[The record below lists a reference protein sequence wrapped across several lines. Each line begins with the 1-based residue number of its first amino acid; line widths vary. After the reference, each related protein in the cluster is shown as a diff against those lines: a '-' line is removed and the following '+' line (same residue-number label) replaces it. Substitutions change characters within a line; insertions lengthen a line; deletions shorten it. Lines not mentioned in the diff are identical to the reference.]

1 MNDPTHYDYI
11 IAGSGCAGLS
21 LAVQL
26 KRSSVPFTKVL
37 IVDKEKKDQNDRTWC
52 YWTNKKSNWFD
63 EIVHKRWDKFY
74 FRSNQTNVELHL
86 KPYQYQLIRGID
98 FYAYCLNELKQDA
111 RFEFVS
117 EEITKLSSTDN
128 KGVLKTT
135 SHTYSAKYIFNSA
148 IRIHDIKPDHIN
160 YVQHFK
166 GYVVNTQMEC
176 FEEDCPVFM
185 DFRVPQHND
194 CRFVYI
200 IPFSK
205 TKALIEYTG
214 FSKDVLKDEEYDT
227 ELKNYIQSFLKLG
240 NYSIEHIEK
249 GLIPMAES
257 EFVNPFGKC
266 VINIGTAGGYSK
278 PSTGFTFYFI
288 QQRTKNIIDNLL
300 KGKAPEEIQIKNN
313 RHKYYDKILLDVMDK
328 KQIAAK
334 DIFEILFRKN
344 DVRAILAFLNEE
356 TTLMQD
362 LRIMNS
368 VPKLKFIPSAIKKL
382 VNK

>member
-1 MNDPTHYDYI
+1 MNEPTHFDYI

-26 KRSSVPFTKVL
+26 KRSQIPFKKVL
-37 IVDKEKKDQNDRTWC
+37 IIDKEQKDQNDRTWC
-52 YWTNKKSNWFD
+52 YWTNKTTNWFD
-63 EIVHKRWDKFY
+63 EIVYKRWDKFY

-98 FYAYCLNELKQDA
+98 FYTYCLNELKQDP

-117 EEITKLSSTDN
+117 DEIVELNTKENIGIIRTA
-128 KGVLKTT
+128 KT
-135 SHTYSAKYIFNSA
+135 SYSAKYVFNSA
-148 IRIHDIKPDHIN
+148 IRVHDVKADHIN

-166 GYVVNTQMEC
+166 GYVVETQMEC
-176 FEEDCPVFM
+176 FDADCPVFM

-214 FSKDVLKDEEYDT
+214 FSRAVLKDEEYDA

-240 NYSIEHIEK
+240 DYKIEHIEK
-249 GLIPMAES
+249 GVIPMAES
-257 EFVNPFGKC
+257 EFINPFGER

-300 KGKAPEEIQIKNN
+300 KGKAPEEIQIKNS

-328 KQIAAK
+328 KQMAAK

-356 TTLMQD
+356 TTLIQD

-368 VPKLKFIPSAIKKL
+368 VPKLKFIPSALKKMI
-382 VNK
+382 NK

>member
-1 MNDPTHYDYI
+1 MNEPTHFDYI

-26 KRSSVPFTKVL
+26 KRSQIPFKKVL
-37 IVDKEKKDQNDRTWC
+37 IIDKEQKDHNDRTWC
-52 YWTNKKSNWFD
+52 YWTNKTSNWFD
-63 EIVHKRWDKFY
+63 EIVYKRWDKFY

-98 FYAYCLNELKQDA
+98 FYSYCLNELKQDP

-117 EEITKLSSTDN
+117 DEIVELNTKENIGIIRTA
-128 KGVLKTT
+128 KT
-135 SHTYSAKYIFNSA
+135 SYSAKYVFNSA
-148 IRIHDIKPDHIN
+148 IRVHNVKADHVN

-166 GYVVNTQMEC
+166 GYVVETQMEC
-176 FEEDCPVFM
+176 FDADCPVFM

-214 FSKDVLKDEEYDT
+214 FSRAILKDEEYDT

-240 NYSIEHIEK
+240 DYKIEHIEK
-249 GLIPMAES
+249 GVIPMAES
-257 EFVNPFGKC
+257 EFINPFGER

-300 KGKAPEEIQIKNN
+300 KGKAPEEIQIKNS

-356 TTLMQD
+356 TTLIQD

-368 VPKLKFIPSAIKKL
+368 VPKLKFIPSALKKMI
-382 VNK
+382 NK